1 MVDLLRD
8 TLHVVGTK
16 MGCGAGECGAC
27 TVLLDGEPVAS
38 CITPAYKAAGRRV
51 TTIEGIGKP
60 NGKLHPIQKAF
71 LAEGAIQ
78 CGFCTPGMVLTAKAL
93 LDRNPSPSDEEIR
106 HAFTGHLC
114 RCTGYTRIS
123 RAVQRA
129 AEAMHTGVEIDVDAG
144 AGSKGIGQSVV
155 RRDGPAKV
163 TGSFQFGADLEADGM
178 CHATAVFSLHPYA
191 EVLAIDTSSA
201 EALPGVVKILTARDV
216 PGKNA
221 QGIIIP
227 DQPVFVPVGARV
239 RSVSDILALVVAETP
254 AAARAAAKQVQI
266 EYRVLE
272 GVFTPRDALAP
283 GAPILHEPPPGVLPS
298 NVMYATHIEK
308 GDVDGALDR
317 ADAVIERTYH
327 TPFAEHAY
335 LEPEA
340 GLAAMDE
347 NGLITVWMASQAVT
361 IHSYI
366 LADILGVPPSRVRLV
381 HVAPGGAF
389 GARNDLSL
397 HPYVALAALQTRRPV
412 KMVLT
417 RAESLRFHSKR
428 HAMRHTLRLGA
439 AQDGLL
445 TGLSCEI
452 LADTGAYASAGIPV
466 LDQATIFA
474 TGPYEIPNVRII
486 GTSVY
491 TNNIACGA
499 MRGFGIPQSAFAIET
514 AMDEMAEKLGISPF
528 ELRRRNGINANSTTS
543 TGQPVGTSAPYL
555 ETLAQVEGALP
566 AAIAALPPL
575 LPGHYRGVGV
585 ASSIK
590 NVGIGLGLPESTGA
604 SIELTW
610 DGRVLVRYGGAE
622 LGQGANTTIAQLAAQ
637 ATGLPYQTIDVL
649 ASDTLNTPDGGITSA
664 SRTTFMSGNAVV
676 QAAPLFLEKIRSE
689 LASEQAIDAAVLT
702 ALAGRLR
709 EENRTLRVDATYTPP
724 PTYALQGSLQS
735 EQARFVAFTYATQ
748 AAIVDVDPAS
758 GEVAVRKLIA
768 AHDVGRAINPSGA
781 KGQIEGSCIMGL
793 GYALSEELILDQG
806 HLVTDTLAKVGIP
819 TIDHAPPVDVILVED
834 PDPNG
839 PFGAKGIAEAAL
851 IPTAPALINAIHDA
865 IGVRIDRLP
874 ATPDRVAG
882 ALSAKS
888 ICPE

>member
-1 MVDLLRD
+1 
-8 TLHVVGTK
+8 LHLAGTK
-16 MGCGAGECGAC
+16 NGCGVGECGAC
-27 TVLLDGEPVAS
+27 TVLLDGEPVAA
-38 CITPAYKAAGRRV
+38 CITPAYKAAGCRV
-51 TTIEGIGKP
+51 TTIEGVGDP
-60 NGKLHPIQKAF
+60 NGSLHPIQKVF

-93 LDRNPSPSDEEIR
+93 LEKNPSPSDGEIR
-106 HAFTGHLC
+106 LAFTGHLC
-114 RCTGYTRIS
+114 RCTGYTRIT

-129 AEAMHTGVEIDVDAG
+129 ADAMQKGIDIDVDTG
-144 AGSKGIGQSVV
+144 ADSTGIGQSVV
-155 RRDGPAKV
+155 RQDGAAKV

-178 CHATAVFSLHPYA
+178 CYAAALFSPHPYA
-191 EVLAIDTSSA
+191 EVLSIDISSA

-254 AAARAAAKQVQI
+254 AAARAAADRVRVD
-266 EYRVLE
+266 YRVLD
-272 GVFTPRDALAP
+272 GVFTAQQALAP
-283 GAPILHEPPPGVLPS
+283 EAPILHEPPPGVPPS
-298 NVMYATHIEK
+298 NIMYATHVEK
-308 GDVDGALDR
+308 GDVDGALR
-317 ADAVIERTYH
+317 QAEFVVERTYR

-340 GLAAMDE
+340 GLAAVDE

-366 LADILGVPPSRVRLV
+366 LADILGVPPSQVRLV
-381 HVAPGGAF
+381 HVSPGGAF

-397 HPYVALAALQTRRPV
+397 HPYLALAALQTRRPV
-412 KMVLT
+412 RMVLT
-417 RAESLRFHSKR
+417 RAESLRFHTKR
-428 HAMRHTLRLGA
+428 HAMQHTLRLGA
-439 AQDGLL
+439 TRDGRL
-445 TGLSCEI
+445 TALSCEI
-452 LADTGAYASAGIPV
+452 VADTGAYASAGIPV

-474 TGPYEIPNVRII
+474 TGPYEIPNVRIV

-514 AMDEMAEKLGISPF
+514 AMDEMAEKLGLSPF
-528 ELRRRNGINANSTTS
+528 ELRRRNGIKENSTTS

-555 ETLAQVEGALP
+555 ETLAQIEAAVP
-566 AAIAALPPL
+566 AALASLPPPR
-575 LPGHYRGVGV
+575 PGHHRGVGV

-590 NVGIGLGLPESTGA
+590 NVGIGLGLPEATGV
-604 SIELTW
+604 SMELTW
-610 DGRVLVRYGGAE
+610 DGRILVRYGGAE
-622 LGQGANTTIAQLAAQ
+622 LGQGANTTIAQLAAE
-637 ATGLPYQTIDVL
+637 ATGLPYRLIDVL
-649 ASDTLNTPDGGITSA
+649 ACDTLNTPDGGITSA

-676 QAAPLFLEKIRSE
+676 QAAPLFLQKIRAE
-689 LASEQAIDAAVLT
+689 MAPGHAIDEPALT

-709 EENRTLRVDATYTPP
+709 EENRTLRVDTTYTPP
-724 PTYALQGSLQS
+724 PTYALQPGPPSD
-735 EQARFVAFTYATQ
+735 QARFVAFTYATQ
-748 AAIVDVDPAS
+748 AAIVDVDLAS
-758 GEVAVRKLIA
+758 GEVAVRKIIA
-768 AHDVGRAINPSGA
+768 AHDVGRAINPSGV
-781 KGQIEGSCIMGL
+781 KGQIEGSCVMGL

-806 HLVTDTLAKVGIP
+806 RLVTDTLAKVGIP
-819 TIDHAPPVDVILVED
+819 TIDHAPPVDVILVEV
-834 PDPNG
+834 PDPIG

-851 IPTAPALINAIHDA
+851 IPTAPALINAIHAA
-865 IGVRIDRLP
+865 IGVRLDRLP

-882 ALSAKS
+882 ALSAKL